1 MTKKTK
7 IIAVV
12 VGILIVAAI
21 LYICFFRAR
30 TYELGDF
37 GVSISVP
44 ASFKEMETK
53 GDTNLLH
60 LKDEGKDIILNVVAL
75 PRNFWSSDNM
85 SSVMDEYI
93 TLISASKYD
102 KNILDVQADNLVIN
116 ATEIGRVGMTT
127 EGRNNSAR
135 TITFLTHQN
144 QGNLAIEVYGNVESV
159 KANTDMI
166 NNIGKSIKIGVNKH
180 DYSNF
185 TVVSRNLGVS
195 GDSGDSGD

>member
-1 MTKKTK
+1 
-7 IIAVV
+7 
-12 VGILIVAAI
+12 
-21 LYICFFRAR
+21 
-30 TYELGDF
+30 
-37 GVSISVP
+37 
-44 ASFKEMETK
+44 
-53 GDTNLLH
+53 
-60 LKDEGKDIILNVVAL
+60 
-75 PRNFWSSDNM
+75 M